1 MISGIFSLINKSF
14 IYQNNRKEKYF
25 FLLLLLL
32 SVYCNVAFS
41 QTSDYL
47 FSHIT
52 TANGLV
58 NNQLSVTMQDSKGY
72 IWIGTQTGLQR
83 YDGKRFTTY
92 LADVRD
98 AQALQS
104 DWITTIFEDSKKR
117 LWIGSSVT
125 GPCILNRGTG
135 KVYNFNLHLPD
146 SIKKINGVWQFL
158 EDKKGTIWMAAFDGF
173 YQLDEA
179 SLQFKPAGDLLQTG
193 KSALPGSISKD
204 KAGNLW
210 FATTAGVKMLEYAT
224 RKLFDRNNNPNQS
237 AILNIKDAI
246 GSIVFDDKY
255 TWISCG
261 YDSKLYRYTA
271 ATNKL
276 KLYVFTRIKDFRQ
289 PKLLTQNE
297 YIGAPFICS
306 NGALLVPLFSRGLA
320 FYNYKQDSFSIINS
334 ANNSSHGLHLERNT
348 YSSITINE
356 DREKNIWVSSDAG
369 INIFNL
375 EKPDFITYG
384 YPENNTDNILP
395 ASEVSDLLQTSDG
408 DVFISYYYGNGGV
421 ARLDKNFNFKKRY
434 VYHGNN
440 EIDPAANQL
449 WNLFQ
454 DTDGIIWAPNQAGSI
469 LQLNPATNQV
479 SLLKDSLLSGPI
491 NQIQQDEEK
500 NTWVA
505 HYRKGLLKIEAGT
518 RKVTSYSDFL
528 KPALGR
534 GKRVMCFLFDK
545 DKIWVGTTLHG
556 LQLFDKKSGQFTAAF
571 VMDEKNINA
580 ISNNNVM
587 GILPLNPDTLIIATQ
602 GGINIFDKN
611 KKTFTVISSKDGLPN
626 NLAQA
631 IILDDN
637 RNLWVAF
644 AGGLSKIDL
653 QNNSI
658 TSYDENDGVI
668 DNRFNNHFVKLKD
681 GRLAIGASKSFLIF
695 DPAKVLSA
703 KIPGNVAITGFQV
716 FGKPLLIDSLVN
728 TADPVLLSYND
739 NSFHIEFAALQFN
752 SSYKLKYF
760 YQLQGIDKTF
770 IRAGDELNVHYNQL
784 PPGNYIFKIKC
795 ANREGVFCKNITA
808 LSIHI
813 IPPFWKTWWFI
824 TIIAMLLILGMYILV
839 KLRERNIRLLEA
851 GKTKLQQLT
860 AEKYKTQ
867 FENEQI
873 SSFFT
878 TSLLNKND
886 VDDVLWDVAKNL
898 IGKLGFVDCMIYL
911 WNEDKTKMIQKAGYG
926 PKGSLEQLEKQLF
939 DVLPG
944 QGVVGAVMASG
955 QPVLIA
961 DTTIDERYRV
971 DDISRLSEICVPI
984 KYNEQLIGVIDSE
997 HHEKNFYTRQHL
1009 QALTTIATLV
1019 ASKIK
1024 SIESEQHLRHQKAEL
1039 ADINQQL
1046 AEVQLASLR
1055 SQMNPHFIFN
1065 ALNSIKKFVI
1075 ANEPANAE
1083 KYLGK
1088 FSKLIRSILDNSRS
1102 GMVTVEKELQL
1113 LNLYLDLEQLRFGA
1127 RLTWQINVDE
1137 NISVSDIEIP
1147 SMIVQPFVEN
1157 AMLHG
1162 IMHRENGG
1170 SVAVSFLLH
1179 TDWLQITIEDNG
1191 VGRATSM
1198 AYKSEHAEPHH
1209 SIGIEVATK
1218 RLQALKVNEQTPA
1231 GITII
1236 DLVDDTGAGSGTRVE
1251 IAIPVS

>member
-1 MISGIFSLINKSF
+1 M
-14 IYQNNRKEKYF
+14 
-25 FLLLLLL
+25 LLWLLLL
-32 SVYCNVAFS
+32 SVYPNVVFS

-58 NNQLSVTMQDSKGY
+58 NNQVSFTLQDSKGY

-98 AQALQS
+98 AEALQS
-104 DWITTIFEDSKKR
+104 DWINTIFEDSKQR

-135 KVYNFNLHLPD
+135 KVYNFNLYLPD

-158 EDKKGTIWMAAFDGF
+158 EDKKGTIWLVAFDGI

-179 SLQFKPAGDLLQTG
+179 SKQFKPAGDVLQMG
-193 KSALPGSISKD
+193 KNSFPSSMAMD

-210 FATTAGVKMLEYAT
+210 FATTSGVKMLEYAT
-224 RKLFDRNNNPNQS
+224 RKLFDRNNNPNHL
-237 AILNIKDAI
+237 AILNMKEAES
-246 GSIVFDDKY
+246 SIVFDDKY
-255 TWISCG
+255 IWISCG
-261 YDSKLYRYTA
+261 YDSKLYQYTI
-271 ATNKL
+271 ATGKL
-276 KLYVFTRIKDFRQ
+276 KKLHVFTRIKDFRQ
-289 PKLLTQNE
+289 PTISLQNE
-297 YIGAPFICS
+297 FVGTPFICS
-306 NGALLVPLFSRGLA
+306 NGNLLVPLYSRGLA
-320 FYNYKQDSFSIINS
+320 VYDYKQDSFAIINL
-334 ANNSSHGLHLERNT
+334 ANNSSHGLHLVQNT
-348 YSSITINE
+348 YSSIALNE
-356 DREKNIWVSSDAG
+356 DKEKNIWVSSDAG

-375 EKPDFITYG
+375 EKPRFITYG
-384 YPENNTDNILP
+384 YPESNADNISP
-395 ASEVSDLLQTSDG
+395 ASEVSDLMQTSDG
-408 DVFISYYYGNGGV
+408 DVFVSYYYGDGGIS
-421 ARLDKNFNFKKRY
+421 RLDKNLNFKRRY
-434 VYHGNN
+434 VYRDKH
-440 EIDPAANQL
+440 EINPIANQL

-454 DTDGIIWAPNQAGSI
+454 DPDGIIWSPNQAGDI
-469 LQLNPATNQV
+469 LQLNPQTNQLSV
-479 SLLKDSLLSGPI
+479 LKDSLLNGPI
-491 NQIQQDEEK
+491 NEIQQDDEK
-500 NTWVA
+500 NIWVA
-505 HYRKGLLKIEAGT
+505 HYRKGLLKIDAST
-518 RKVTSYSDFL
+518 KQVTSYRDFL
-528 KPALGR
+528 KPALSK

-556 LQLFDKKSGQFTAAF
+556 LQLFDRKLGIFTAAY

-626 NLAQA
+626 NLVQA
-631 IILDDN
+631 MVLDDY

-644 AGGLSKIDL
+644 AGGLSKVDL
-653 QNNSI
+653 RNYSI
-658 TSYDENDGVI
+658 TNYDENDGVI
-668 DNRFNNHFVKLKD
+668 DKRFNHHFLKLKD
-681 GRLAIGASKSFLIF
+681 GRLAIGASKSFLVF
-695 DPAKVLSA
+695 DPATVLSA

-716 FGKPLLIDSLVN
+716 YGKPLLIDTLVN
-728 TADPVLLSYND
+728 TSNPVLLSYNN
-739 NSFHIEFAALQFN
+739 NSFHIEFSALQFN

-760 YQLQGIDKTF
+760 YQLEGIDKTF
-770 IRAGDELNVHYNQL
+770 IHSGDELNAHYNQL
-784 PPGNYIFKIKC
+784 PAGNYIFKIKC
-795 ANREGVFCKNITA
+795 ANREGVFCKNITTLA
-808 LSIHI
+808 IHI
-813 IPPFWKTWWFI
+813 IPPFWKTWWFRG
-824 TIIAMLLILGMYILV
+824 IIAMLLILGMYVMV
-839 KLRERNIRLLEA
+839 KWRERNIRLLEA

-867 FENEQI
+867 FESEQI

-911 WNEDKTKMIQKAGYG
+911 WNEDKTKMVQKAGYG

-944 QGVVGAVMASG
+944 QGVVGAVMVSA

-961 DTTIDERYRV
+961 DTTTDERYRV
-971 DDISRLSEICVPI
+971 DDLSRLSEICVPI

-997 HHEKNFYTRQHL
+997 HPEKNFYTRQHL

-1024 SIESEQHLRHQKAEL
+1024 SIEAEQHLRHQKAEL

-1088 FSKLIRSILDNSRS
+1088 FSKLIRSILDNSQS

-1113 LNLYLDLEQLRFGA
+1113 LTLYLDLEQLRFGA

-1137 NISVSDIEIP
+1137 NIHVSDVEIP

-1170 SVAVSFLLH
+1170 NIAVSFLLH
-1179 TDWLQITIEDNG
+1179 TDWLQIAIEDNG
-1191 VGRATSM
+1191 VGRAKSM

-1236 DLVDDTGAGSGTRVE
+1236 DLLDDDGEGRGTRVE
-1251 IAIPVS
+1251 IAIPV